1 MLKENYYEYSLN
13 FHSEQICAAT
23 KLSMAE
29 ARSLLIQG
37 VYLLDMDMEAV
48 TVKVISVE
56 LSHQV

>member
-1 MLKENYYEYSLN
+1 MLKDNYYEYSLN

-23 KLSMAE
+23 KLSME
-29 ARSLLIQG
+29 QARNLLIQG
-37 VYLLDMDMEAV
+37 IYLLDLDFEAV